1 LSELNGPLVYV
12 MGPSGAGKD
21 SVLNRAR
28 LLLATDAPVIFAHRY
43 ITRPAE
49 AGGENH
55 VELSPA
61 EFGLRR
67 THGLFAFH
75 WQAHG
80 NEYGIGREIYS
91 GRRAGL
97 TVVVSGSREHFQQ
110 LGGVDDN
117 THPVLVTAP
126 AERLIERLAT
136 RAREDAEAAA
146 ERLQRSEA
154 YDVTDRRLV
163 TIVNDGALDEAAA
176 KFVSLL
182 ATLQCSPGVRR
193 RA

>member
-1 LSELNGPLVYV
+1 MSDLGGPLVYV

-28 LLLATDAPVIFAHRY
+28 MLLSDNVPVVFAHRY
-43 ITRPAE
+43 ITRAAE

-61 EFGLRR
+61 EFTLRR

-75 WQAHG
+75 WSAHG
-80 NEYGIGREIYS
+80 NEYGIGREIYAW
-91 GRRAGL
+91 RKAGL

-110 LGGVDDN
+110 MAGVDDN

-126 AERLIERLAT
+126 AERLAQRLAS

-163 TIVNDGALDEAAA
+163 TIVNDGALDDAAA
-176 KFVSLL
+176 RFVSLL
-182 ATLQCSPGVRR
+182 ATLQFSPSVRR